1 MKSRIAS
8 LLLRRISLLLP
19 AALVCAIAF
28 SCMDRSSPAEDG
40 AVRVVLPGSSRAVSG
55 SANADSY
62 KVSLLKG
69 GTNID
74 SQTAAPGGAV
84 EFDGLDAGDYSVDV
98 EATLSGSLSGVG
110 SADVH
115 VDEGETA
122 SCSILMS
129 RVYTA
134 AAAAKY
140 IESLSAGSYKVIV
153 AGEIDD
159 EGIQKINEN
168 LTKNTNAPLIS
179 LDLGRTTGLA
189 KLSMTAFS
197 NCAGLTGIKLPEG
210 ITEIGA
216 SAFRSTGLASITLPS
231 TVTEINSFAFS
242 DCEKLEVI
250 KIPSG
255 VTEISSSAF
264 KNCKGLKSI
273 ELPDSITSIGSEM
286 FYGCES
292 LKSVKIP
299 AGVTSIGGNV
309 FEGCSALE
317 SIVLPDSITS
327 IGASAFKNCTSLAS
341 IVLPD
346 NITSMGTSVFY
357 GCKKLASVT
366 LPSKIT
372 KIENSAF
379 EDCISLTSIVIPDEV
394 DTISSRAFYNCY
406 SLKNITIPFKVT
418 LIGASAFTLCS
429 ALNSESGVV
438 IYKGTQSDWDG
449 ITIEANNP
457 AFKVGSK
464 ATVKGSDGNT
474 ITPNS

>member
-1 MKSRIAS
+1 M
-8 LLLRRISLLLP
+8 
-19 AALVCAIAF
+19 
-28 SCMDRSSPAEDG
+28 
-40 AVRVVLPGSSRAVSG
+40 
-55 SANADSY
+55 
-62 KVSLLKG
+62 
-69 GTNID
+69 
-74 SQTAAPGGAV
+74 

-134 AAAAKY
+134 AAAADY
-140 IESLSAGSYKVIV
+140 IKKLSAGSYKVIV

-264 KNCKGLKSI
+264 YNCKSLKSI
-273 ELPDSITSIGSEM
+273 ELPGSITSIGGNVFENCSALESVVLPDSITSIGS
-286 FYGCES
+286 
-292 LKSVKIP
+292 
-299 AGVTSIGGNV
+299 
-309 FEGCSALE
+309 
-317 SIVLPDSITS
+317 
-327 IGASAFKNCTSLAS
+327 SAFKNCTSLAS
-341 IVLPD
+341 IVLSD

-357 GCKKLASVT
+357 GCEKLASVT
-366 LPSKIT
+366 LPAKIT

-438 IYKGTQSDWDG
+438 IYKGTQSDWNT
-449 ITIEANNP
+449 ITIETNNP
-457 AFKVGSK
+457 AFKIGSK
-464 ATVKGSDGNT
+464 ATITGSDGNT

>member
-1 MKSRIAS
+1 M
-8 LLLRRISLLLP
+8 
-19 AALVCAIAF
+19 
-28 SCMDRSSPAEDG
+28 
-40 AVRVVLPGSSRAVSG
+40 
-55 SANADSY
+55 
-62 KVSLLKG
+62 
-69 GTNID
+69 
-74 SQTAAPGGAV
+74 

-134 AAAAKY
+134 AAAADY
-140 IESLSAGSYKVIV
+140 IKNLSAGSYKVIV
-153 AGEIDD
+153 AGTIIDSEIG
-159 EGIQKINEN
+159 GIKTA
-168 LTKNTNAPLIS
+168 LTGNNYVPLVS

-299 AGVTSIGGNV
+299 AGVTSIG
-309 FEGCSALE
+309 S
-317 SIVLPDSITS
+317 
-327 IGASAFKNCTSLAS
+327 SAFKNCTSLAS
-341 IVLPD
+341 IVLSD

-357 GCKKLASVT
+357 GCEKLASVT
-366 LPSKIT
+366 LPAKIT

-438 IYKGTQSDWDG
+438 IYKGTQSDWNT
-449 ITIEANNP
+449 ITIETNNP
-457 AFKVGSK
+457 AFKIGSK
-464 ATVKGSDGNT
+464 ATITGSDGNT